1 MTAMQHLANDLCS
14 KSDDSQ
20 KKSHLLPR
28 VAFFVD
34 PHFQFRRNSLRI
46 HYRSMNANDT
56 TSLNLREDMPLA
68 RVIAIVSCYLSPF
81 TIGLKLPLHFDVA
94 SLASHA
100 KQEAAVAGESPQ
112 FLGNSLDMRT
122 LNIKKMERQL
132 FVIIDIK

>member
-1 MTAMQHLANDLCS
+1 
-14 KSDDSQ
+14 
-20 KKSHLLPR
+20 
-28 VAFFVD
+28 
-34 PHFQFRRNSLRI
+34 
-46 HYRSMNANDT
+46 
-56 TSLNLREDMPLA
+56 MPLA